1 MRSIRR
7 TVNVVGG
14 IAILGVG
21 YYVFIGYVT
30 APKRL
35 RSVCAQIHAGTT
47 LTELQ
52 AVATTHGLTRPHEVA
67 PVLFL
72 VEARTF
78 GRYGCKVEFQG
89 PVVSKAEYE
98 FRD

>member
-7 TVNVVGG
+7 TVNVIGA
-14 IAILGVG
+14 IAILAAG
-21 YYVFIGYVT
+21 YYLFIGYVT
-30 APKRL
+30 APKRV

-47 LTELQ
+47 FAELQ
-52 AVATTHGLTRPHEVA
+52 ALAEAHGLTMPHEVA

-78 GRYGCKVEFQG
+78 GRHGCKVEFQG

>member
-1 MRSIRR
+1 MRPIRS
-7 TVNVVGG
+7 TVSLVGG
-14 IAILGVG
+14 IAILGALL
-21 YYVFIGYVT
+21 YVFAGYST
-30 APKRL
+30 APNRI
-35 RSVCAQIHAGTT
+35 RSVCVQIHPGTT

-52 AVATTHGLTRPHEVA
+52 ALAVAHGLTTPHEVA

-89 PVVSKAEYE
+89 SVVSKAEYD

>member
-7 TVNVVGG
+7 TVNLVGG
-14 IAILGVG
+14 IAILGALL
-21 YYVFIGYVT
+21 YVFGGFFT
-30 APKRL
+30 APSRL
-35 RSVCAQIHAGTT
+35 RSVCAQIHPGTT
-47 LTELQ
+47 LTQLQ
-52 AVATTHGLTRPHEVA
+52 VLADAHGLNTLHEVA

-78 GRYGCKVEFQG
+78 GRYGCRVEFRG

-98 FRD
+98 VRD